1 MKKDRFLRHQAEKV
15 PMILSS
21 PSTAHLSELEKL
33 EPLLQQS
40 LRAGSWYARFPSE
53 LERLYRLY
61 IYPSRK
67 RRYMI
72 LALIALI
79 LYDLFAFCDWYI
91 LPDIFPLALKV
102 RLLLVTPAILSAL
115 YFVSRQPSGRML
127 DLLASGMLLLCL
139 GSLCLFMLL
148 SRHPNVVH
156 YYSGIAVILM
166 FSNVII
172 RQPFLYALA
181 VSALTCGMYL
191 LTVQYMPVMTFED
204 ALSSCLVVFT
214 TALFS
219 LAGNYQMAYEHRRDF
234 LLSAL
239 QQIASK
245 KLTRVN
251 SQLEM
256 LSLTDALT
264 GLANRRHFDLTL
276 QREWH
281 SALRNRY
288 SLVLIFLDVDHFKNY
303 NDHYG
308 HPAGDICLQRI
319 SGVLATVSKRA
330 QDLPARY
337 GGEEFV
343 VLLPRTDIQHGLALA
358 EKIRGEVQDLAMPH
372 AHSQVAPVVTISLGV
387 AAMIPDTR
395 HHADDMVAE
404 ADKALYAAKNNGRNR
419 VEPAGLPN

>member
-1 MKKDRFLRHQAEKV
+1 
-15 PMILSS
+15 MIQSIQSAATLSD
-21 PSTAHLSELEKL
+21 LEKL

-40 LRAGSWYARFPSE
+40 LRAGSWYARFPPE

-61 IYPSRK
+61 IFPSRK
-67 RRYMI
+67 RRYTV
-72 LALIALI
+72 LAFIALV

-91 LPDIFPLALKV
+91 LPDIFPLAVKI
-102 RLLLVTPAILSAL
+102 RLFVVTPAILCAL
-115 YFVSRQPSGRML
+115 FFISRRSSGRML
-127 DLLASGMLLLCL
+127 DLLASSMLLLCL
-139 GSLCLFMLL
+139 GSICLFMVL

-172 RQPFLYALA
+172 RQPFLHALA
-181 VSALTCGMYL
+181 VSSITCLGYL
-191 LTVQYMPVMTFED
+191 LTVQYMPAMTFED

-214 TALFS
+214 TAVFS
-219 LAGNYQMAYEHRRDF
+219 LVGNYQMAFEHRRDF

-239 QQIASK
+239 QQIASR

-264 GLANRRHFDLTL
+264 GLANRRQFDMTL

-288 SLVLIFLDVDHFKNY
+288 PVALIFLDVDHFKNY

-319 SGVLATVSKRA
+319 SSVLATVSKRA

-343 VLLPRTDIQHGLALA
+343 VLLPRTDLRQGLALA
-358 EKIRGEVQDLAMPH
+358 EKIRDDVQSLAIPH
-372 AHSQVAPVVTISLGV
+372 AHSPAAPVVTISLGV

-395 HHADDMVAE
+395 YHADDVVAE
-404 ADKALYAAKNNGRNR
+404 ADKALYLAKNNGRNR
-419 VEPAGLPN
+419 VEPTDIAE